1 LKQYLELN
9 KSFINGEWVEGLSS
23 NSYNILN
30 PYDDSVI
37 TTVKLATKEQTQ
49 EAFEAAQQAQKKW
62 AKSSVEERK
71 AVIRKALE
79 YFKENK
85 EAILETMVVET
96 GSTYVKAEMEYQIT
110 LDELVEAE
118 KMTEEIYTYRE
129 VPSPIEGK
137 TNRIYRLPLGV
148 ISSISPFNFPLFLS
162 MRTIAPAI
170 ALGNA
175 VVHKP
180 DLKTGLT
187 GGSIIAAAFEYAG
200 LPKGVLNVI
209 LTNSRE
215 IGDEMLTNP
224 HSKMVSFTG
233 STEAGKHVGAVA
245 GGALKRVALELGG
258 NSPFVVLS
266 DADVDRAVD
275 AAIFGKYLH
284 QGQICM
290 IVNRFIVHKDLYD
303 EFVQK
308 FVERAKNLPYGDPR
322 NRENVIGPIIDQR
335 QLEKAL
341 KVIEEAKAEG
351 IPLALE
357 GKRVGNILTPYVF
370 VDVDND
376 SKLAQTEVFAPIA
389 IMIKAE
395 TDEQA
400 IELANETEYGLSS
413 AIFTS
418 DLEKGTELALEIDSG
433 MTHVNDQTV
442 NLQSNTPFGGTKE
455 SGLGRFGNPWI
466 VEEFTVTKWVSIQHQ
481 YRKFPF

>member
-62 AKSSVEERK
+62 AKSSAEERK

-85 EAILETMVVET
+85 EAILETLVVET

-110 LDELVEAE
+110 LDELIEAE

-233 STEAGKHVGAVA
+233 STEAGKRVGAVA

-357 GKRVGNILTPYVF
+357 GKRVGNILTPTVF

-400 IELANETEYGLSS
+400 IELANKTEYGLSS

-442 NLQSNTPFGGTKE
+442 NLQSNTPFGGTKA

-466 VEEFTVTKWVSIQHQ
+466 VEEFTVTKWVSVQHQ

>member
-1 LKQYLELN
+1 MQQYLKLN
-9 KSFINGEWVEGLSS
+9 KSFINGEWIDGLSTRT
-23 NSYNILN
+23 YNILN

-37 TTVKLATKEQTQ
+37 TTVKLVTKEQLQ
-49 EAFEAAQQAQKKW
+49 EAFEIAQLAQKKW

-71 AVIRKALE
+71 TVIKKAIE
-79 YFKENK
+79 YFKDNK
-85 EAILETMVVET
+85 EAILETIVVES
-96 GSTYVKAEMEYQIT
+96 GSTYVKAEIEYQST
-110 LDELVEAE
+110 LGELAEAE
-118 KMTEEIYTYRE
+118 KMTEEIYKYRE

-137 TNRIYRLPLGV
+137 VNRIYRLPLGV
-148 ISSISPFNFPLFLS
+148 ISSISPFNFPLLLS

-175 VVHKP
+175 VVHKA
-180 DLKTGLT
+180 DLHVGLT

-200 LPKGVLNVI
+200 LPKGVFNVI
-209 LTNSRE
+209 FTDLTE

-224 HSKMVSFTG
+224 HAKLVSFTG
-233 STEAGKHVGAVA
+233 STAVGKHVGAVA

-275 AAIFGKYLH
+275 AAIFGKFLH

-290 IVNRFIVHKDLYD
+290 IVNRFIIHKDLYD

-308 FVERAKNLPYGDPR
+308 FVERAKELPYGDPR
-322 NRENVIGPIIDQR
+322 NPENVIGPIIHHR

-341 KVIEEAKAEG
+341 KIIEDAKAEG
-351 IPLALE
+351 IKVALE
-357 GKRVGNILTPYVF
+357 GKRVGNIITPYVF

-389 IMIKAE
+389 TMIKAE
-395 TDEQA
+395 SDEHA
-400 IELANETEYGLSS
+400 IELANATEYGLSA

-418 DLEKGTELALEIDSG
+418 DLEKGSKLALEIDSG

-442 NLQSNTPFGGTKE
+442 NVQANTPFGGTKA
-455 SGLGRFGNPWI
+455 SGLGRYGNPWI
-466 VEEFTVTKWVSIQHQ
+466 VEEFTETKWVSVQQQ

>member
-1 LKQYLELN
+1 MKQYLELN

-49 EAFEAAQQAQKKW
+49 EAFEAAQQVQKKW

-96 GSTYVKAEMEYQIT
+96 GSTYIKAEMEYQIT

-224 HSKMVSFTG
+224 HAKLVSFTG

-322 NRENVIGPIIDQR
+322 NRKNVIGPIIDQR

-442 NLQSNTPFGGTKE
+442 NLQSNTPFGGTKA

-466 VEEFTVTKWVSIQHQ
+466 VEEFTVTKWVSVQHQ

>member
-1 LKQYLELN
+1 MKQYLELN

-466 VEEFTVTKWVSIQHQ
+466 VEEFTVTKWVSVQHQ

>member
-1 LKQYLELN
+1 MKQFLELN
-9 KSFINGEWVEGLSS
+9 KSFINGEWVEGASA
-23 NSYNILN
+23 NSYDILN

-49 EAFEAAQQAQKKW
+49 KAFEAAYQAQKKW
-62 AKSSVEERK
+62 AKTPVEERK
-71 AVIRKALE
+71 AIIRKALE

-85 EAILETMVVET
+85 EAILEALAVET
-96 GSTYVKAEMEYQIT
+96 GSTYVKAEIEYQST
-110 LDELVEAE
+110 LAELAEAE
-118 KMTEEIYTYRE
+118 KMTEEIYAYRE

-162 MRTIAPAI
+162 IRTIAPAI

-200 LPKGVLNVI
+200 LPKGVFNVV
-209 LTNSRE
+209 LTSSRE

-233 STEAGKHVGAVA
+233 STEVGKRVGAVA
-245 GGALKRVALELGG
+245 GGSLKRVALELGG

-266 DADVDRAVD
+266 DADVDRAVE

-290 IVNRFIVHKDLYD
+290 IVNRFIIHQDVYD
-303 EFVQK
+303 EFVNK
-308 FVERAKNLPYGDPR
+308 FVERAKKLPYGDPR

-341 KVIEEAKAEG
+341 KIIEEAKAEG

-357 GKRVGNILTPYVF
+357 GKRVGNILTPTVF
-370 VDVDND
+370 VNVDNN

-400 IELANETEYGLSS
+400 IELANGTEYGLSS

-418 DLEKGTELALEIDSG
+418 DLEKGTKLALEIDSG

-442 NLQSNTPFGGTKE
+442 NLQSDTPFGGTKA

-466 VEEFTVTKWVSIQHQ
+466 VEEFTETKWVSVQHQ

>member
-110 LDELVEAE
+110 LDELIEAE

-233 STEAGKHVGAVA
+233 STEAGKRVGAVA

-357 GKRVGNILTPYVF
+357 GKRVGNILTPTVF

-400 IELANETEYGLSS
+400 IELANKTEYGLSS

-442 NLQSNTPFGGTKE
+442 NLQSNTPFGGTKA

-466 VEEFTVTKWVSIQHQ
+466 VEEFTVTKWVSVQHQ